1 MSSDRYDGLTRRQW
15 ANRVTDFNPEF
26 DKSLLIK
33 HYTAKQLG
41 KCMEGGNIKLTKALK
56 NKTLPADILTISRM
70 PPAKKAWEGFGIGAL
85 KNKCPRKPPAKKA
98 AISKK
103 PKGVEEFLRVMA
115 AQYGFTVK
123 PVDKKAR
130 KPAKKHDSD
139 DESDSD
145 LESCSSDEE

>member
-1 MSSDRYDGLTRRQW
+1 ML
-15 ANRVTDFNPEF
+15 
-26 DKSLLIK
+26 
-33 HYTAKQLG
+33 
-41 KCMEGGNIKLTKALK
+41 
-56 NKTLPADILTISRM
+56 
-70 PPAKKAWEGFGIGAL
+70 
-85 KNKCPRKPPAKKA
+85 KPPAKKA

-115 AQYGFTVK
+115 AQYGFTVNTVK

>member
-41 KCMEGGNIKLTKALK
+41 KCMEGDNIKLTMA
-56 NKTLPADILTISRM
+56 LTIT
-70 PPAKKAWEGFGIGAL
+70 PKPFAKKAL
-85 KNKCPRKPPAKKA
+85 NSPLKPPAKKA

-123 PVDKKAR
+123 PMDKKAR

>member
-41 KCMEGGNIKLTKALK
+41 KCMEGDNINLTKALRITPK
-56 NKTLPADILTISRM
+56 
-70 PPAKKAWEGFGIGAL
+70 PPAKKVL
-85 KNKCPRKPPAKKA
+85 KPPAKKA

-115 AQYGFTVK
+115 AQYGFTFK

-145 LESCSSDEE
+145 LESFSSDEE

>member
-41 KCMEGGNIKLTKALK
+41 KCMEGGNINLTKALK
-56 NKTLPADILTISRM
+56 NKTITRK
-70 PPAKKAWEGFGIGAL
+70 PPAKCL
-85 KNKCPRKPPAKKA
+85 KNKCPLKPPAKKA

-103 PKGVEEFLRVMA
+103 PKGIEEFLRVMA

-130 KPAKKHDSD
+130 KPA
-139 DESDSD
+139 DSD

>member
-41 KCMEGGNIKLTKALK
+41 KCMEGDNIKLTMA
-56 NKTLPADILTISRM
+56 LTIT
-70 PPAKKAWEGFGIGAL
+70 PKPFAKKAL
-85 KNKCPRKPPAKKA
+85 NSPLKPPAKKA

-115 AQYGFTVK
+115 AQYGFTFK

>member
-1 MSSDRYDGLTRRQW
+1 MSSDKYDGLTRRQW

-41 KCMEGGNIKLTKALK
+41 KCMEGDNINLTKAL
-56 NKTLPADILTISRM
+56 TITPKS
-70 PPAKKAWEGFGIGAL
+70 PAKKVL
-85 KNKCPRKPPAKKA
+85 KPPAKKA

>member
-41 KCMEGGNIKLTKALK
+41 KCMEGDNIKLTKALK
-56 NKTLPADILTISRM
+56 N
-70 PPAKKAWEGFGIGAL
+70 KKAWEGFGIGAL

>member
-15 ANRVTDFNPEF
+15 ANRVTDFNPGF

-41 KCMEGGNIKLTKALK
+41 KCMEGDDNIKLTKALK
-56 NKTLPADILTISRM
+56 NKTIT
-70 PPAKKAWEGFGIGAL
+70 
-85 KNKCPRKPPAKKA
+85 RKPPAKKA

-115 AQYGFTVK
+115 AQYGFTFK

>member
-1 MSSDRYDGLTRRQW
+1 MSSDKYDGLTRHQW

-85 KNKCPRKPPAKKA
+85 KNKCPRKPPATAKEA
-98 AISKK
+98 AIK
-103 PKGVEEFLRVMA
+103 EFLRVMA
-115 AQYGFTVK
+115 AQYGCTVK
-123 PVDKKAR
+123 PMDKKAR

>member
-41 KCMEGGNIKLTKALK
+41 KCMEGDNIKLTKAL
-56 NKTLPADILTISRM
+56 TIT
-70 PPAKKAWEGFGIGAL
+70 PKPFAKKAL
-85 KNKCPRKPPAKKA
+85 NSPLKPPAKKA

-115 AQYGFTVK
+115 AQYGFTFK

>member
-1 MSSDRYDGLTRRQW
+1 MSSDKYDGLTRRQW

-41 KCMEGGNIKLTKALK
+41 KCMEGGNINLTKALK
-56 NKTLPADILTISRM
+56 NKTL
-70 PPAKKAWEGFGIGAL
+70 PAKKAWEGFGIGAL
-85 KNKCPRKPPAKKA
+85 KNKTITRKPPAKKA

-115 AQYGFTVK
+115 AQYGFTFK

>member
-41 KCMEGGNIKLTKALK
+41 KCMEGDNINLTKALK
-56 NKTLPADILTISRM
+56 NKTIT
-70 PPAKKAWEGFGIGAL
+70 
-85 KNKCPRKPPAKKA
+85 RKPPAKKA

-115 AQYGFTVK
+115 AQYGFTFK

>member
-15 ANRVTDFNPEF
+15 ANRVTDFHPEF
-26 DKSLLIK
+26 DKTLLIK

-41 KCMEGGNIKLTKALK
+41 KCMEGDNIKLTKAL
-56 NKTLPADILTISRM
+56 TIT
-70 PPAKKAWEGFGIGAL
+70 PKPFAKKAL
-85 KNKCPRKPPAKKA
+85 NSPLKPPAKKA

-115 AQYGFTVK
+115 AQYGFTV

>member
-41 KCMEGGNIKLTKALK
+41 KCMEGDNINLTKALN
-56 NKTLPADILTISRM
+56 NKTIT
-70 PPAKKAWEGFGIGAL
+70 
-85 KNKCPRKPPAKKA
+85 RKPPAKKA

-115 AQYGFTVK
+115 AQYGFTFK

>member
-15 ANRVTDFNPEF
+15 ANRVTDFNPGF

-41 KCMEGGNIKLTKALK
+41 KCMEGDNIKLTKAL
-56 NKTLPADILTISRM
+56 TIT
-70 PPAKKAWEGFGIGAL
+70 PKPFAKKAL
-85 KNKCPRKPPAKKA
+85 NSPLKPPAKKA

>member
-41 KCMEGGNIKLTKALK
+41 KCMEGDNINLTKAL
-56 NKTLPADILTISRM
+56 TITPK
-70 PPAKKAWEGFGIGAL
+70 PPA
-85 KNKCPRKPPAKKA
+85 KPPAKKA

-115 AQYGFTVK
+115 AQYGFTFK

>member
-70 PPAKKAWEGFGIGAL
+70 LPPRRRGRDSASVLSRISVLASLPPRRRQSAKSRRG
-85 KNKCPRKPPAKKA
+85 
-98 AISKK
+98 
-103 PKGVEEFLRVMA
+103 LR
-115 AQYGFTVK
+115 
-123 PVDKKAR
+123 
-130 KPAKKHDSD
+130 
-139 DESDSD
+139 
-145 LESCSSDEE
+145 SSSA